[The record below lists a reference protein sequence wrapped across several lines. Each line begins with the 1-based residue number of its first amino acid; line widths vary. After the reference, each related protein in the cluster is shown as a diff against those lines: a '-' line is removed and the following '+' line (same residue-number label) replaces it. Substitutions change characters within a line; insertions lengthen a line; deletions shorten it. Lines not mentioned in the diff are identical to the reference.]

1 LPTYATFTIID
12 KVHQRPEGTAARNFR
27 HNRAYFFEKEDYF
40 SLSHQE
46 VKSLDEFRL
55 AGIKPNSQGLTVLTA
70 SGYLMLVKS
79 LTDKLAWQVQRIL
92 IKTYFQFR
100 SMVQPASV
108 GDFPLAISLK
118 ERVTL
123 IELKHKLSL
132 DLGKA
137 PVETHALLKKSL
149 YEICV
154 RLGEVVPNTML
165 SEPLSWV
172 DLINLPDGG
181 VPFDS

>member
-1 LPTYATFTIID
+1 MI
-12 KVHQRPEGTAARNFR
+12 
-27 HNRAYFFEKEDYF
+27 
-40 SLSHQE
+40 
-46 VKSLDEFRL
+46 
-55 AGIKPNSQGLTVLTA
+55 VLTA

-79 LTDKLAWQVQRIL
+79 LTDKLAWEVQRIL
-92 IKTYFQFR
+92 IRTYFQFQ
-100 SMVQPASV
+100 STTQPTSV
-108 GDFPLAISLK
+108 DFPLATSFK

-154 RLGEVVPNTML
+154 RLGEVVPNAVL
-165 SEPLSWV
+165 SELLSWV
-172 DLINLPDGG
+172 DILNLPDGS
-181 VPFDS
+181 VPFDR